1 MKTRIELIYEWYRT
15 DENTE
20 VWNEHNLQLDQEA
33 EERILQMQKDGYT
46 SGELFA
52 EIDGVEYSGHWSRD
66 TKRLKENLEN
76 IDEDESNIKRKY
88 RRFIES
94 AEELG
99 IEIKIPANTHIC
111 KNKEGYETK
120 YFVPTI
126 SAVIGIGKNET
137 AELIIKEQ
145 GWKDLLNGAEV
156 SITTKEQFEKK
167 YL

>member
-1 MKTRIELIYEWYRT
+1 MKTRIELIYEWYRK
-15 DENTE
+15 DENTK
-20 VWNEHNLQLDQEA
+20 VLNEHNSQLDQEA
-33 EERILQMQKDGYT
+33 EERILQMQKEGYT

-88 RRFIES
+88 SQIIES

-99 IEIKIPANTHIC
+99 IEIKIPANAHIC
-111 KNKEGYETK
+111 KNKEGYRTK

-137 AELIIKEQ
+137 AELIIKEK